1 VPAVTER
8 VEELERV
15 CAVGQEDRLC
25 VGVVVVVRA
34 ERSFAVDAPG
44 DLVAPICDDDLHL
57 DERAAPKVTTTGV
70 KFGGATIAFWIDRL
84 QYSGAGSVCAGKHL
98 EVATVPAVAVAVEEV
113 ERVRARWQRH
123 GVPVVTVV
131 VVRAE
136 SRATIDIPG
145 DLAAPICG
153 LNVHSDVDGVAAA
166 AATVAPCGERETYF
180 ATIP

>member
-57 DERAAPKVTTTGV
+57 DGRARRRRWGRLARFTAPDHVRIVAAARARRASALDLGHGAQTRT
-70 KFGGATIAFWIDRL
+70 FGGAGGNGSLKGAVVHAAIA
-84 QYSGAGSVCAGKHL
+84 AG
-98 EVATVPAVAVAVEEV
+98 
-113 ERVRARWQRH
+113 
-123 GVPVVTVV
+123 
-131 VVRAE
+131 
-136 SRATIDIPG
+136 
-145 DLAAPICG
+145 
-153 LNVHSDVDGVAAA
+153 
-166 AATVAPCGERETYF
+166 
-180 ATIP
+180 